1 MAIGPDRWLGVRPR
15 LLVTRRFHPFSLA
28 LVALAGLIAVASYPV
43 ARRITRRLETLE
55 GGVARWGAGD
65 LSHRVAVQGADE
77 VASLAARFNA
87 AAEQVEALVA
97 QQGEML
103 ASTSHQLRSPLA
115 RLRMGLELI
124 GEEADPERRARLVES
139 GRRDVRDLDAL
150 IEEVLLM
157 ARADVRAPRRPFET
171 VDLAAIVREE
181 AARTGAM
188 ASGAASLAGDP
199 VMLRHLVRN
208 LLENAQRH
216 GGGTEVRAEVAA
228 SGDQIVLAV
237 EDRGPG
243 VPEAEREKIFV
254 PFYRGRGAEPGGTG
268 LGLALVQQ
276 VAHYHR
282 GRALARPRAGGGSR
296 FEVHLPRG

>member
-1 MAIGPDRWLGVRPR
+1 M
-15 LLVTRRFHPFSLA
+15 S
-28 LVALAGLIAVASYPV
+28 
-43 ARRITRRLETLE
+43 
-55 GGVARWGAGD
+55 
-65 LSHRVAVQGADE
+65 
-77 VASLAARFNA
+77 
-87 AAEQVEALVA
+87 
-97 QQGEML
+97 
-103 ASTSHQLRSPLA
+103 
-115 RLRMGLELI
+115 
-124 GEEADPERRARLVES
+124 
-139 GRRDVRDLDAL
+139 
-150 IEEVLLM
+150 VLL
-157 ARADVRAPRRPFET
+157 ET

-181 AARTGAM
+181 AARTGAL

-216 GGGTEVRAEVAA
+216 GGGTEVRAEVTA
-228 SGDQIVLAV
+228 SGDAVVLAV

-243 VPEAEREKIFV
+243 VPEAEREKIFA

-282 GRALARPRAGGGSR
+282 GRALARPRPGGGSR